1 VNNFQCDLSHPFLL
15 LSLFTF
21 QVYAQHRPNIHR
33 LLEHE
38 DELFFLISILLDRH
52 SLLTSNASFAESLY
66 ALHRVPRDA
75 PETSAHSLNGNT
87 RQGLEM
93 PAYGLTPGQ
102 RSSSLM
108 LLTLVPYLRAKLD
121 AFYLKATAAAARGT
135 TSMYSNNT
143 TASSTPAAA
152 QDTPNNSQDT
162 STRLYSEPIDYQQR
176 AMEVFRAVYPFVSSA
191 HEAAR
196 FWYQLLYLLNKT
208 PYFSPE
214 LHLLGLVVARVSGQ
228 DVAMAERTKET
239 RYNERL
245 QWAQQGLGG
254 PFSQRA
260 REAWVRVSA
269 AIGTHTRSALILAV
283 FGYKLLEWWYTS
295 AEQKLGGQQAPPPP
309 PPPPAPKPSPQG
321 IRLPNDLGICPLC
334 RAERV
339 NPAMIAT
346 SGYVFCYPCAFK
358 FVESQGCCP
367 VTKISARVDQI
378 RRLYPGGS

>member
-1 VNNFQCDLSHPFLL
+1 MISLIPPSHGSSSCF
-15 LSLFTF
+15 FF

-52 SLLTSNASFAESLY
+52 SLRTSNASFAESLY
-66 ALHRVPRDA
+66 ALHRIPREKASEASSANGAINDA
-75 PETSAHSLNGNT
+75 Q
-87 RQGLEM
+87 QGLEM

-121 AFYLKATAAAARGT
+121 AFYLDATARAT
-135 TSMYSNNT
+135 NYMYSTDNNIT
-143 TASSTPAAA
+143 SSSTPAAA
-152 QDTPNNSQDT
+152 PDTSNNSQN
-162 STRLYSEPIDYQQR
+162 TRTREHSEQINYQRR
-176 AMEVFRAVYPFVSSA
+176 AVEVFRAIYPFLSSA

-228 DVAMAERTKET
+228 DVAMTERRKEM
-239 RYNERL
+239 RYKERL
-245 QWAQQGLGG
+245 QWAQQGPGG
-254 PFSQRA
+254 PILQRV
-260 REAWVRVSA
+260 RTAWVRISSTA
-269 AIGTHTRSALILAV
+269 GTHTRSALILAV

-309 PPPPAPKPSPQG
+309 PPPPAPKPSPHG
-321 IRLPNDLGICPLC
+321 IHLPNDLGICPLC
-334 RAERV
+334 RAKRM

-378 RRLYPGGS
+378 RRLYLGGS